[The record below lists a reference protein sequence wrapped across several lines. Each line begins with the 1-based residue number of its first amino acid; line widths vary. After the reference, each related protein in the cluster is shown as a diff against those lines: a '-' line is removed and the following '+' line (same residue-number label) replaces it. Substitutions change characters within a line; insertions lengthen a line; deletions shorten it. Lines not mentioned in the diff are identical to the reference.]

1 MDSLYI
7 LYLRYRN
14 GKHKVFLAILRK
26 LDLSNERKKRN
37 AKRKGT
43 YEIRKRNEGRL
54 KKKKISI
61 RLTSNRKSDFAS
73 RDNKLFAGEIF
84 VAESVKA
91 TPGGINALDE
101 FIEVPALVFIPVAAC
116 NFRPGENGLP
126 YSGRSS
132 S

>member
-1 MDSLYI
+1 MQKEKGHT
-7 LYLRYRN
+7 RY
-14 GKHKVFLAILRK
+14 
-26 LDLSNERKKRN
+26 ERGMER
-37 AKRKGT
+37 G
-43 YEIRKRNEGRL
+43 EIKEKEEK